1 MAQHAWP
8 WTMYMSQVQILA
20 GLPNLK
26 GFTMLMLVSIIF
38 VLLSIAYSEFV
49 WHLIKTGERPYEN
62 MDALL
67 KLLVGLNYLLSIMLT
82 SKANFVFAATCSLY
96 QMVIFK
102 FRKDSLTNGPVA

>member
-20 GLPNLK
+20 GLPTLK
-26 GFTMLMLVSIIF
+26 GVSMLLLVSIVF

-49 WHLIKTGERPYEN
+49 WYLIASNKRPYES

-67 KLLVGLNYLLSIMLT
+67 KFLVGLNYFLAIMVT
-82 SKANFVFAATCSLY
+82 SKTNFVFAATCSLY